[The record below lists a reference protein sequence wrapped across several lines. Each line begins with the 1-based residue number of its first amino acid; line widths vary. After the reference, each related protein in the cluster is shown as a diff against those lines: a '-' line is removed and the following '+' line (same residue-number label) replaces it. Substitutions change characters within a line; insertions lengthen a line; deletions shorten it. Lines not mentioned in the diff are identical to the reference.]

1 MPPLRNDMPDGE
13 KKLHHSTKEA
23 ISGVA
28 KQQAT
33 AFLAG
38 PASFLVKNS
47 NKSDVTHKLKK
58 IYDEAASQSYMLWTR
73 RTEMRCS
80 TLRDIERL
88 GFDAECPKFDPDH
101 LMRHED
107 HEDQLK
113 DRPVTV
119 LVHPLLEVAGTD
131 EAKDYNHEQVWA
143 KGVVWLNSKME

>member
-1 MPPLRNDMPDGE
+1 MPPLRNEMSDGE
-13 KKLHHSTKEA
+13 KKLHHTIEEA
-23 ISGVA
+23 IARVA
-28 KQQAT
+28 QQQAT

-38 PASFLVKNS
+38 LASFLVES
-47 NKSDVTHKLKK
+47 NTKSDVAHKLKN
-58 IYDEAASQSYMLWTR
+58 IYGKTANQSYMLWTR

-80 TLRDIERL
+80 TLRDVEQP
-88 GFDAECPKFDPDH
+88 GFDAKCPFFEPDT

-131 EAKDYNHEQVWA
+131 EANDYDQEQ
-143 KGVVWLNSKME
+143 LITP

>member
-1 MPPLRNDMPDGE
+1 MPPLRNGISDGE
-13 KKLHHSTKEA
+13 KKLHHTIEEA
-23 ISGVA
+23 IARVA
-28 KQQAT
+28 QQQAT

-38 PASFLVKNS
+38 PASFLVEN
-47 NKSDVTHKLKK
+47 NTKSDVVHKLKK
-58 IYDEAASQSYMLWTR
+58 IYDEAAKNSYMLWTG

-80 TLRDIERL
+80 TLRDIEQL
-88 GFDAECPKFDPDH
+88 SFNAESPVFDPDT

-131 EAKDYNHEQVWA
+131 EAKDYDQERVWV
-143 KGVVWLNSKME
+143 KGVVWLDSKMA